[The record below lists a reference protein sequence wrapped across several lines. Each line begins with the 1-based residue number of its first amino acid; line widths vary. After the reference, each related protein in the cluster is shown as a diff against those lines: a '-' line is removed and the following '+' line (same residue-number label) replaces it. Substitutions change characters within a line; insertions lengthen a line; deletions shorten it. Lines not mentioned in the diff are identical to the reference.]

1 MLGIAVTSWLSWV
14 AGTAIGAMFGNG
26 PLENFPAI
34 EASLSF
40 MLPALFLS
48 FLLASFK
55 RQYSLTVIASLTGA
69 LLGALLFSIPV
80 AILAGIG
87 GGCLAALLQPT
98 PEVSTEQDKARQQE
112 SAP

>member
-1 MLGIAVTSWLSWV
+1 M

-26 PLENFPAI
+26 PLENYPAI

-55 RQYSLTVIASLTGA
+55 RQYSLTVIASLSGA
-69 LLGALLFSIPV
+69 LLGAVLFSIPV
-80 AILAGIG
+80 AILAGISA
-87 GGCLAALLQPT
+87 GCLAALLQPT
-98 PEVSTEQDKARQQE
+98 PAVVTEHSENNEQE
-112 SAP
+112 PTP

>member
-1 MLGIAVTSWLSWV
+1 MLGIAFTSWLSWV

-26 PLENFPAI
+26 PLENYPAI

-69 LLGALLFSIPV
+69 LLGVLLFSIPV

-87 GGCLAALLQPT
+87 GGCLAALLQPV
-98 PEVSTEQDKARQQE
+98 PEAVIENNESDKE
-112 SAP
+112 EPKP

>member
-1 MLGIAVTSWLSWV
+1 MLGIAFTSWLSWV

-26 PLENFPAI
+26 PLENYPAI

-55 RQYSLTVIASLTGA
+55 RQYSLTVIASLSGA
-69 LLGALLFSIPV
+69 LLGAVLFSIPV
-80 AILAGIG
+80 AILAGISA
-87 GGCLAALLQPT
+87 GCLAALLQPT
-98 PEVSTEQDKARQQE
+98 PVVVTEHSEHNEQE
-112 SAP
+112 PTP